1 MFPASINSRL
11 SLAAEILLDWFWEG
25 QEVKR
30 GEDRLYLSH
39 EASRA
44 VSYCFEVLTEKKVFP
59 RNFKVKS
66 ESTAKY
72 RIY

>member
-1 MFPASINSRL
+1 MIPASIDSRL
-11 SLAAEILLDWFWEG
+11 SLAAEMLLDWFWEG
-25 QEVKR
+25 QEGKR

-44 VSYCFEVLTEKKVFP
+44 VSYCFEARAEKKVFP

-66 ESTAKY
+66 EWTAKY
-72 RIY
+72 RIH